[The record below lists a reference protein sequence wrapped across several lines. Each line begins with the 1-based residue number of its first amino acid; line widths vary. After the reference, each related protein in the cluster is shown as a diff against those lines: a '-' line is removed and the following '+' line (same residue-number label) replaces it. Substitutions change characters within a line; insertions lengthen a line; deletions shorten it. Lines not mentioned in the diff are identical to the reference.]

1 MSTLLER
8 GTILDS
14 KWEILGHIPTRG
26 KDEFYLAQQIDPDRQ
41 VVVVKTISSDYLME
55 FDEHREEMDTT
66 INRFH
71 REARAMAE
79 IRHPNVVQVHDDD
92 STMIAG
98 KDTELTVPYLV
109 MEYVPGYT
117 LRSTMPPKG
126 LGESEENI
134 RAWILDYFLP
144 ILDGMENIHNRGI
157 VHREIKPENVLM
169 DGSNPKIADFGMAGG
184 VQFRQSGQSDH
195 IEETILYVA
204 PEQFSDVAETDARAD
219 VYSLG
224 MILYEAVC
232 GRMAESESAVS
243 LRTVRLPNPATRF
256 LEGLDQIIQE
266 STAEDKERRTP
277 SAKALRQRLEK
288 LLDESEAVSNLLP
301 ATDLGTSGSFYS
313 DSVQN
318 SSLGERQ
325 PAHEKGNPEQ
335 EDLIRENR
343 TEEMIRSRIEALE
356 RSNKDLEKFAYVTAH
371 ELKEPLVGIAA
382 YLKILERRCKGR
394 LDPETNRL
402 VSHALGITLRMDSF
416 VQTLLA
422 YSRLGSG
429 PKSFQPTDCNVAM
442 RSALS
447 NLRSAI
453 EAAGAKVTSDSLPTV
468 MGDPEL
474 MVQLFQNL
482 VSNAIKFAGDGPPEI
497 HLGATRKESS
507 WQFCVSDNGIG
518 IEPPYF
524 DRIFGIFQRVEA
536 SGGRAGT
543 GIGLANCKKIVEHHG
558 GRIWVESEPGKGS
571 LFFFTIPDHEGSVA

>member
-92 STMIAG
+92 STMVAG

-325 PAHEKGNPEQ
+325 PAPEKGNPEQ

-382 YLKILERRCKGR
+382 YLKVLERRCKGR

-402 VSHALGITLRMDSF
+402 VSRALGITLRMDSF